1 MAIDLRSL
9 DIDPLGSITLSDG
22 KKLDVYRLTNYKV
35 IQIAKFLAIDG
46 FKIFNK
52 FKDTLEN
59 PDIPEIEKVSLFL
72 GELQEEQIIHLL
84 SVLLDISD
92 EEALALDPFDTIEI
106 ISLFVEQTNIEKAFT
121 TVRGLVQKFSKQNT
135 TTNQATDSN

>member
-22 KKLDVYRLTNYKV
+22 KKLDVYRLTNYK
-35 IQIAKFLAIDG
+35 IIKIAKFLAIDG
-46 FKIFNK
+46 FKIYNE
-52 FKDTLEN
+52 FKETLDN
-59 PDIPEIEKVSLFL
+59 PEIPEIEKVSLFL
-72 GELQEEQIIHLL
+72 GELKEEQVIHLL
-84 SVLLDISD
+84 SILLDISD

-106 ISLFVEQTNIEKAFT
+106 ISLFVEKTNIEKAFT
-121 TVRGLVQKFSKQNT
+121 TVRGLIQKFSKANA